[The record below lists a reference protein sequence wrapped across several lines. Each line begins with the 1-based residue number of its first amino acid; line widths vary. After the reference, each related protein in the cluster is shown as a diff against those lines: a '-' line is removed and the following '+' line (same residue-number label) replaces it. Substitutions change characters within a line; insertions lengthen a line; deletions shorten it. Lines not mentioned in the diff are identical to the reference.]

1 MKKLPIFGIILAI
14 GLIAAG
20 IFLPVPN
27 KEIDVWSNSSSGD
40 GYYEYVGGD
49 SFNIQIEASLR
60 GGIIAGRIAS
70 KSVFISV
77 GILLLFIS
85 IKTLIVLHSENAKLI
100 LLNRISEDLSVIN
113 NTIKQESS
121 HIELTEKMVFDIQK
135 DISNIKEE
143 LLSNLG
149 EDYIIPSIDE
159 E

>member
-27 KEIDVWSNSSSGD
+27 KEIDVWSHSSSGD

-135 DISNIKEE
+135 DISNMKEE

-149 EDYIIPSIDE
+149 EDYIIPSIDDE
-159 E
+159 